1 MLESHVLP
9 TFGPFS
15 RVLLTSHLRRIK
27 NSWNGRRLVE
37 STVVRKKNIGTLILD
52 ETSPAQ
58 HTVAS
63 WHPLADARRFRAF
76 TMFSE
81 SDIEHKPL
89 LAIGQVVDS
98 IGTSRGQQLNSTAPI
113 IKPDPDSCC
122 RQCRTPILD
131 QFMLK
136 IAGAVYHEDC
146 AQCSICS
153 MKLHEKC
160 YEREGSLYCKMHYY
174 NFRECSPYRCSGCKL
189 GISPSDM
196 VFKLKTGIVYHVNCH
211 RCYVCGKQLSPGEH
225 IIVDDYTRSVSCI
238 HHQNLPSTFDDPSTD
253 PRPSLM
259 DPNTSVPL
267 GMMPMED
274 ANSLPGYSG
283 DSPYPIASDSPSSS
297 SMQLYPFEL
306 YGYSEFCSEDSK
318 YLKRRGPR
326 TTIKQN
332 QLDVLNRIFS
342 NTPKPSKHARAK
354 LALETGLSMRVIQVW
369 FQNRRSKERRLKHL
383 CNYLRHYEQQGL
395 VPPPIGLAN
404 ADSLLGS
411 GQFSPPQGFVF
422 DQSQCGPD
430 DEGEMSS

>member
-1 MLESHVLP
+1 
-9 TFGPFS
+9 
-15 RVLLTSHLRRIK
+15 
-27 NSWNGRRLVE
+27 
-37 STVVRKKNIGTLILD
+37 
-52 ETSPAQ
+52 
-58 HTVAS
+58 
-63 WHPLADARRFRAF
+63 
-76 TMFSE
+76 MFSE
-81 SDIEHKPL
+81 AEIEHKPL
-89 LAIGQVVDS
+89 LAIGQVVES
-98 IGTSRGQQLNSTAPI
+98 IGTSRSQLPSMPI

-153 MKLHEKC
+153 VKLHEKC
-160 YEREGSLYCKMHYY
+160 YERDGNLYCKMHYY
-174 NFRECSPYRCSGCKL
+174 KECSPYRCSGCKL

-238 HHQNLPSTFDDPSTD
+238 QHHQTPHNAFEDPLADPSS
-253 PRPSLM
+253 SLL
-259 DPNTSVPL
+259 DANANSAL
-267 GMMPMED
+267 GALPMED
-274 ANSLPGYSG
+274 NSGLLGFSG
-283 DSPYPIASDSPSSS
+283 DSPYPVASESPSSS
-297 SMQLYPFEL
+297 TFQQYPFEL

-411 GQFSPPQGFVF
+411 GQFSPSQNYLF
-422 DQSQCGPD
+422 DSNQCGPEED
-430 DEGEMSS
+430 GEVSS